1 MTNESGFQGHAM
13 CLRVSSCLRD
23 LVAIFIFFF
32 ILSIVTFTK
41 KKKKMSASHFLSLA
55 ICAPFEFIFFKLI
68 KFPFKKKVDKIY
80 LILNKY

>member
-32 ILSIVTFTK
+32 ILSIATLK
-41 KKKKMSASHFLSLA
+41 KKNKRGP
-55 ICAPFEFIFFKLI
+55 ITFFH
-68 KFPFKKKVDKIY
+68 
-80 LILNKY
+80 

>member
-41 KKKKMSASHFLSLA
+41 KKKIECQSLSFTSHLCSVR
-55 ICAPFEFIFFKLI
+55 IHFFQ
-68 KFPFKKKVDKIY
+68 VDKIS
-80 LILNKY
+80 IQKKS